1 VKQKKHVMIKKTSR
15 YLFSSPDE
23 IGFDN
28 YLNLILCFLIV
39 VLGFFGTLT
48 NIILSLNPF
57 TMLSTAIPSAIFLPV
72 YLFSR
77 KKQRYLFPKY
87 AILIVSF
94 LVLNIQ
100 WFINYG
106 SKGPVLYLFVVLE
119 TYILI
124 FLKKRN
130 QLIGTIIVFLN
141 ITVLFVIEN
150 QYPALF
156 VNYPYE
162 FARLCDLYLGV
173 LIYLFISIFFVK
185 IAIKFYIKEQ
195 EKAQLSDKLKSA
207 FLANMSHEIR
217 TPMNGILGFVSLLKR
232 PNLSTDKQHEF
243 VEIIEKS
250 GHRMLNIINDII
262 DISKIEAGLMKVHC
276 KKFNIKEQIQS
287 IYTFFKPEAEAKG
300 IHLSF
305 TNPLPAK
312 EAIIETDCDKVFAVL
327 TNLVKN
333 AIKYTHQGSIEFGYS
348 IKKGREKPELEFYV
362 RDTGIG
368 IHDDNLKTIFERF
381 MRTDITEKSAYQG
394 AGLGLSI
401 SKAYVEMLGG
411 KIWVQSEEGNGS
423 TFYFTLPY
431 SNSNKERIPMGEA
444 LAVEKENNIT
454 QKIKIL
460 IAEDDETS
468 RSLISLFVHDYS
480 TEVIEAKNG
489 NEAVEL
495 CRDNPDIDLILMDIK
510 MNHLD
515 GYEATRQIRQFNKD
529 VIIIAQ
535 TAFAQNGD
543 KEKILKAGCNN
554 YISKPI
560 DFDKLLDQMK
570 EYFNV

>member
-1 VKQKKHVMIKKTSR
+1 MIKKTSR

-28 YLNLILCFLIV
+28 YLILILCFLIV
-39 VLGFFGTLT
+39 VLGFLGTMT
-48 NIILSLNPF
+48 NLVLNLNPK
-57 TMLSTAIPSAIFLPV
+57 TIASTATPTAIFLPV
-72 YLFSR
+72 YLYSR
-77 KKQRYLFPKY
+77 IKKRYLFSKY
-87 AILIVSF
+87 ALLIVS
-94 LVLNIQ
+94 LLTLNIQ
-100 WFINYG
+100 WFINFG

-130 QLIGTIIVFLN
+130 QLIGTIIIFIN
-141 ITVLFVIEN
+141 ITILFIVEYKYPVLFGH
-150 QYPALF
+150 YPG
-156 VNYPYE
+156 E
-162 FARLCDLYLGV
+162 FSRLIDLYMGV

-185 IAIKFYIKEQ
+185 IALKFYMQEQ

-232 PNLSTDKQHEF
+232 PNLTTDKQHEF

-262 DISKIEAGLMKVHC
+262 DISKIEAGLMKVHY
-276 KKFNIKEQIQS
+276 KKCNIKEHIQS

-300 IHLSF
+300 IILSY

-312 EAIIETDCDKVFAVL
+312 EAIIETDCDKVFAIL

-348 IKKGREKPELEFYV
+348 LKNSKERPELEFYV

-368 IHDDNLKTIFERF
+368 IQGDNLHTIFERF
-381 MRTDITEKSAYQG
+381 MRTDIAEKNAYQG

-411 KIWVQSEEGNGS
+411 KIWVQSEEGKGS

-431 SNSNKERIPMGEA
+431 SNGP
-444 LAVEKENNIT
+444 
-454 QKIKIL
+454 
-460 IAEDDETS
+460 
-468 RSLISLFVHDYS
+468 
-480 TEVIEAKNG
+480 
-489 NEAVEL
+489 
-495 CRDNPDIDLILMDIK
+495 
-510 MNHLD
+510 
-515 GYEATRQIRQFNKD
+515 
-529 VIIIAQ
+529 
-535 TAFAQNGD
+535 
-543 KEKILKAGCNN
+543 KEKI
-554 YISKPI
+554 PI
-560 DFDKLLDQMK
+560 G
-570 EYFNV
+570 EAVAT